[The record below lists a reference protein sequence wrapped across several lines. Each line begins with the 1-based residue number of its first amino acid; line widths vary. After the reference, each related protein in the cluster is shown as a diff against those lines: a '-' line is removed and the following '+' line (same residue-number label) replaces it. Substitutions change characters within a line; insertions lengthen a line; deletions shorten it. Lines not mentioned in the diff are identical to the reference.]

1 MKAHP
6 WPGNVREL
14 KNVVERCVVFGKNEI
29 IQVEDLLF
37 ASLGRSAWKAPDA
50 FQALEE
56 LERDHIAPAPHDGSR
71 SHRGFLLPT
80 ARIPFGKSS
89 IGMTYGES
97 GDI

>member
-1 MKAHP
+1 M
-6 WPGNVREL
+6 
-14 KNVVERCVVFGKNEI
+14 VERCVVFGKNEI

-37 ASLGRSAWKAPDA
+37 AGLDRPAEKAPDA
-50 FQALEE
+50 FKTLEE
-56 LERDHIAPAPHDGSR
+56 LERNHIARVPHNGSR
-71 SHRGFLLPT
+71 SHRGFLLPA